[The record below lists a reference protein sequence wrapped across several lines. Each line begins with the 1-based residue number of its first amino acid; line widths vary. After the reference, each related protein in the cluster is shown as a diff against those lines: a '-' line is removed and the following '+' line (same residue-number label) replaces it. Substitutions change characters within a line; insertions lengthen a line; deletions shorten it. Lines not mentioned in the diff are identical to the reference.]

1 MQQVHPRA
9 SSLEGGDT
17 GARPA
22 RERPEVAFQGRNVQ
36 VGGCDV
42 VLPGRALCTPLSPAW
57 LFAVE
62 ATGLSQY

>member
-9 SSLEGGDT
+9 SYLEGGDT
-17 GARPA
+17 GAPPA

-36 VGGCDV
+36 VGGCDA
-42 VLPGRALCTPLSPAW
+42 VLLGWALCTLLSPAW

-62 ATGLSQY
+62 VIGLSQY